1 MNIVYDTEPNGKQVP
16 YYLPEN
22 SDLPAIAGIPVAYS
36 DIYNINWAV
45 VITKLHNA
53 YMAARFYSKEDIKD
67 PMRRKHFMQ
76 LTNSI
81 INAEI
86 LKHFS
91 T

>member
-1 MNIVYDTEPNGKQVP
+1 MNIVYDTEPTGKQVP
-16 YYLPEN
+16 YYLPAN
-22 SDLPAIAGIPVAYS
+22 SDLPVIAGIPVPYS
-36 DIYNINWAV
+36 DIYNINWAT

-53 YMAARFYSKEDIKD
+53 YMAAGFYTKNDIKD
-67 PMRRKHFMQ
+67 PMRRKYFMQ